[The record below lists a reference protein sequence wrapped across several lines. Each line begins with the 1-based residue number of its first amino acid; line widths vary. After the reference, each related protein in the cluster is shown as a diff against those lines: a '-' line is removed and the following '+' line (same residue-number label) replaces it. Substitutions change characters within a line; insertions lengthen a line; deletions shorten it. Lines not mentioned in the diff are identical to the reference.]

1 MQRLVLAVLL
11 VALAA
16 AVVAFAASRIARAVN
31 PPEGTAVVGGRSSMQ
46 KIAFFLLLCLMI
58 YVSMSGAS

>member
-1 MQRLVLAVLL
+1 MQRLILAILL

-16 AVVAFAASRIARAVN
+16 AALAFVASRIARAVS
-31 PPEGTAVVGGRSSMQ
+31 PSDGSSPVATRSSMQ
-46 KIAFFLLLCLMI
+46 KIAFFLLLCLII